1 MRKNCVFVDTLF
13 QERIDTFPLKKSK
26 SKKKIFY
33 IGKKYFSFSKSVSQ
47 LVFWNFNGD
56 GDSNLFP
63 GEIRKQG
70 KILLK
75 SEKNISE
82 FQSVDRSTPDSDF
95 LEELPKSGENLV
107 LSYCGGR
114 SFF

>member
-1 MRKNCVFVDTLF
+1 MAIYLITFCGDQKKKLQKLRKNCVFVDALF

-63 GEIRKQG
+63 GEIRK
-70 KILLK
+70 
-75 SEKNISE
+75 
-82 FQSVDRSTPDSDF
+82 
-95 LEELPKSGENLV
+95 
-107 LSYCGGR
+107 
-114 SFF
+114 